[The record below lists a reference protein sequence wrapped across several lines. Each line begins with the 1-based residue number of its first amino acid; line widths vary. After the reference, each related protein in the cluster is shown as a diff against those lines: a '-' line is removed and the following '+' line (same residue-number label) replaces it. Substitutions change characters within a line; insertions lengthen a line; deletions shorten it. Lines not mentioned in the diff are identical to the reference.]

1 MKPTLMLLPGLLC
14 DRTVWEPQIE
24 AFGDRFR
31 CEVPDYEFADS
42 LSAMAE
48 HVLHVAPDSFAMAGH
63 SMGGRVALEVMRRA
77 PERVSRLAL
86 LDTGYKALPEG
97 EAGQREVEGRMRLV
111 KMAREH
117 GMRVMGQEW
126 LQGMV
131 HPDRLDDDRLCGA
144 ILDMIASKTPEIFER
159 QIHALI
165 QRPDGTD
172 VLERIQ
178 CPTTFIC
185 GAEDN
190 WSPLERHYQMA
201 ERVPGS
207 EVIAIADSG
216 HMSTM
221 ERPEA
226 MNRAFERWLAQSPTT
241 A

>member
-24 AFGDRFR
+24 ALQDDWH
-31 CEVPDYEFADS
+31 CVVPNYEFADS
-42 LSAMAE
+42 LQAMAE
-48 HVLHVAPDSFAMAGH
+48 HVLNEVPERFALAGH

-77 PERVSRLAL
+77 PERVTRLAL
-86 LDTGYKALPEG
+86 LDTGYKALAEG
-97 EAGQREVEGRMRLV
+97 EAGEKEIAGRMRLV
-111 KMAREH
+111 TMAREE
-117 GMRVMGQEW
+117 GMRVMGADW
-126 LQGMV
+126 LKGMV
-131 HPDRLDDDRLCGA
+131 HPDRLDDEPLCGR

-165 QRPDGTD
+165 RRPDGGE

-185 GAEDN
+185 GRQDG
-190 WSPLERHYQMA
+190 WSPLERHYEMA

-207 EVIAIADSG
+207 EVIPIEDAG

-226 MNRAFERWLAQSPTT
+226 MNAAMRKWLA
-241 A
+241 